1 MLIEEKDAWSFGGPR
16 WYCLETKAIV
26 RAISG
31 LCGAHIDKDTKDWEN
46 KTDERTEDGMELLPL
61 TPKA

>member
-31 LCGAHIDKDTKDWEN
+31 LCGAHIDKDTKD
-46 KTDERTEDGMELLPL
+46 
-61 TPKA
+61 